1 MDEIVPVQGG
11 GSEGNPPDDDMNDFM
26 IPGEPTSCITDLQ
39 AAPTCNHKFCLLCK
53 YGSLEG
59 ELLSEV
65 SVSWWILVY

>member
-11 GSEGNPPDDDMNDFM
+11 GSGGTPPDDDMNDFM

-65 SVSWWILVY
+65 SVL